1 MESKEPGKKIKVAIV
16 EDHDIFRKR
25 LTELLGFYD
34 ELELVFTADSG
45 EVCLKHVFESEPEKM
60 PDVILMD
67 IELPGISG
75 IETTFQLKEKFGEI
89 DIIMF
94 TVFEDDER
102 LFESIQVGA
111 TGYLLK
117 DTAIDEVVSSLKE
130 VREGGSPI
138 TPSIA
143 RKLIGMV
150 SKPKNDN
157 SSKSEPEVVPFDL
170 SPAEIRILEQVIDG
184 KSNKEIAEEVFLSPW
199 TVKTHIK
206 NIYKKMHVNS
216 RAAAVRLA
224 LKRDIL

>member
-1 MESKEPGKKIKVAIV
+1 MESKELGKKIKVAIV

-25 LTELLGFYD
+25 MMELLGFYD

-45 EVCLKHVFESEPEKM
+45 EICLKYLKEIEADRT

-75 IETTFQLKEKFGEI
+75 IETTFQVKENLKDT

-117 DTAIDEVVSSLKE
+117 DTPIDTVVSSIKE

-143 RKLIGMV
+143 RKLMGMV
-150 SKPKNDN
+150 SKPEAKENA
-157 SSKSEPEVVPFDL
+157 EPQAVPFNL

-224 LKRDIL
+224 LKRDIV

>member
-1 MESKEPGKKIKVAIV
+1 MENQGKAEKIKVAIV

-25 LTELLGFYD
+25 LMELLGFYD
-34 ELELVFTADSG
+34 ELDLIFTADSG
-45 EVCLKHVFESEPEKM
+45 ESCLKYMIELDEDRI

-75 IETTFQLKEKFGEI
+75 IEATFQIKEKQNKT

-117 DTAIDEVVSSLKE
+117 DTPIDEVVSSLKE
-130 VREGGSPI
+130 VRNGGSPI
-138 TPSIA
+138 TSSIA
-143 RKLIGMV
+143 RKLMGMV
-150 SKPKNDN
+150 SKPERKK
-157 SSKSEPEVVPFDL
+157 SSEADVVPFDL
-170 SPAEIRILEQVIDG
+170 SPAELRILEQVIDG
-184 KSNKEIAEEVFLSPW
+184 KSNKEIAEELFLSPW

-224 LKRDIL
+224 FKRDIL

>member
-1 MESKEPGKKIKVAIV
+1 MESKEPGKKIRVAIV

-45 EVCLKHVFESEPEKM
+45 ESCLKHVFDSELEKM

-75 IETTFQLKEKFGEI
+75 IETTFQLKEKFEEI

-150 SKPKNDN
+150 SKPKKEN

-224 LKRDIL
+224 LKRDIV

>member
-45 EVCLKHVFESEPEKM
+45 EACLKHVFESEPEKM

>member
-1 MESKEPGKKIKVAIV
+1 MKTRGSSEKIKVAIV
-16 EDHDIFRKR
+16 EDHAIFRKR
-25 LTELLGFYD
+25 LMELLGFYE
-34 ELELVFTADSG
+34 ELELVFTAESA
-45 EVCLKHVFESEPEKM
+45 ESCLGFLKDLEKKRT

-75 IETTFQLKEKFGEI
+75 IEATFLIKEKQKEI

-102 LFESIQVGA
+102 LFQSIQVGA

-117 DTAIDEVVSSLKE
+117 DTPIDEVVSALKE
-130 VREGGSPI
+130 VKEGGSPI

-143 RKLIGMV
+143 RKLMGMV
-150 SKPKNDN
+150 SKPEVKQAND
-157 SSKSEPEVVPFDL
+157 SEIVPFDL
-170 SPAEIRILEQVIDG
+170 SPAELRILEQVIVG
-184 KSNKEIAEEVFLSPW
+184 KSNKEIAESVFLSPW

-224 LKRDIL
+224 FKRDIL

>member
-1 MESKEPGKKIKVAIV
+1 MENLNTVKKTRVAIV

-25 LTELLGFYD
+25 LMELLGFYE
-34 ELELVFTADSG
+34 ELDLIFTAESG
-45 EVCLKHVFESEPEKM
+45 EACLKFMEELDEERLPE
-60 PDVILMD
+60 VILMD

-75 IETTFQLKEKFGEI
+75 IETTFQIKQKHKDI
-89 DIIMF
+89 DMIMF
-94 TVFEDDER
+94 TIFEDDER

-117 DTAIDEVVSSLKE
+117 DTPIDEVVSALKE
-130 VREGGSPI
+130 VKKGGSPI

-143 RKLIGMV
+143 RRLMGMA
-150 SKPKNDN
+150 SKPEKKGNTNLD
-157 SSKSEPEVVPFDL
+157 VVPFDL
-170 SPAEIRILEQVIDG
+170 SPAELKILEQVIDG

-216 RAAAVRLA
+216 RAAAVRMA
-224 LKRDIL
+224 FKRDIL

>member
-1 MESKEPGKKIKVAIV
+1 MENQGKTEKIKVAIV

-25 LTELLGFYD
+25 LMELLGFYH
-34 ELELVFTADSG
+34 ELDLIFTADSG
-45 EVCLKHVFESEPEKM
+45 ESCLKYMSELSEDRI

-75 IETTFQLKEKFGEI
+75 IEVTFQIKEKQKKT

-117 DTAIDEVVSSLKE
+117 DTPIDEVVSSLKE
-130 VREGGSPI
+130 VRNGGSPI
-138 TPSIA
+138 TSSIA
-143 RKLIGMV
+143 RKLMGMV
-150 SKPKNDN
+150 SKPVRKTP
-157 SSKSEPEVVPFDL
+157 SEVDVVPFDL
-170 SPAEIRILEQVIDG
+170 SPAELRILEQVIDG
-184 KSNKEIAEEVFLSPW
+184 KSNKEIAEELFLSPW

-216 RAAAVRLA
+216 RAAAVRLSF
-224 LKRDIL
+224 KRDIL

>member
-1 MESKEPGKKIKVAIV
+1 MEKRGGLGKIKVAIV

-25 LTELLGFYD
+25 LMELLGFYED
-34 ELELVFTADSG
+34 LELIFTAASA
-45 EVCLKHVFESEPEKM
+45 ESCLSFLKEMEEDRI

-75 IETTFQLKEKFGEI
+75 IEATFLIKEKQKDM

-102 LFESIQVGA
+102 LFQSIQVGA

-117 DTAIDEVVSSLKE
+117 DTPIDQVVSALKE
-130 VREGGSPI
+130 VKEGGSPI

-143 RKLIGMV
+143 RKLMGMV
-150 SKPKNDN
+150 SKPETKESNDQD
-157 SSKSEPEVVPFDL
+157 VIPFDL
-170 SPAEIRILEQVIDG
+170 SPAELRILEQVIDG
-184 KSNKEIAEEVFLSPW
+184 KSNKEIAEAVFLSPW

-224 LKRDIL
+224 LKREII

>member
-1 MESKEPGKKIKVAIV
+1 MENEEGSQKIKVAIV
-16 EDHDIFRKR
+16 EDHAIFRKR
-25 LTELLGFYD
+25 LTELLGFYN
-34 ELELVFTADSG
+34 ELEFIFSADSG
-45 EVCLKHVFESEPEKM
+45 EACLKFLSKVEEERL

-75 IETTFQLKEKFGEI
+75 IETTFQIKEKLEDI

-117 DTAIDEVVSSLKE
+117 DTPIDDVVSSLKE
-130 VREGGSPI
+130 VRNGGSPI
-138 TPSIA
+138 TASIA
-143 RKLIGMV
+143 RKLMGMV
-150 SKPKNDN
+150 SKPEKKDQNE
-157 SSKSEPEVVPFDL
+157 SGIVPFDL
-170 SPAEIRILEQVIDG
+170 SPAELRILEQVIDG
-184 KSNKEIAEEVFLSPW
+184 KSNKEIAETVFLSPW

-224 LKRDIL
+224 LKRDIV

>member
-1 MESKEPGKKIKVAIV
+1 MESKEAGEKIKVAIV

-25 LTELLGFYD
+25 MMELLGFYD

-45 EVCLKHVFESEPEKM
+45 EMCLKYLKEIEADRT

-75 IETTFQLKEKFGEI
+75 IETTFQVKENLKNT

-117 DTAIDEVVSSLKE
+117 DTPIDTVVSSIKE

-143 RKLIGMV
+143 RKLMGMV
-150 SKPKNDN
+150 SKPE
-157 SSKSEPEVVPFDL
+157 SKENAEPQAVPFNL
-170 SPAEIRILEQVIDG
+170 TPSEIRILEQVIDG

-224 LKRDIL
+224 LKRDIV